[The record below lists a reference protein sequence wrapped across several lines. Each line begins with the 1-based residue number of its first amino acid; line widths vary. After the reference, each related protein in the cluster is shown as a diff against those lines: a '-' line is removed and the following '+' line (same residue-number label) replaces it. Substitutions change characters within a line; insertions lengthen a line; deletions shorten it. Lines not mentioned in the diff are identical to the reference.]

1 MAQVTHFNQVI
12 RIDSEADNSVSIEG
26 NHANGQ
32 IYITWGEGDH
42 WAGFNFQADV
52 QLHCEPGEYWGGYLA
67 HAPTSEIED
76 VSNIIIEFDDSNTL
90 ITDFSGVHDQVKDL
104 IEAMIMAEEVETP
117 NRFEHFSDVV

>member
-76 VSNIIIEFDDSNTL
+76 VSNIIIEFDDSNTTL
-90 ITDFSGVHDQVKDL
+90 YTYPVDEIKELVYQ
-104 IEAMIMAEEVETP
+104 MIMAEEVEAP

>member
-26 NHANGQ
+26 NHASGQ

-76 VSNIIIEFDDSNTL
+76 VSNIIIEFDDSNTTL
-90 ITDFSGVHDQVKDL
+90 YTYPVDEIKELVYQ
-104 IEAMIMAEEVETP
+104 MIMAEEVEAP
-117 NRFEHFSDVV
+117 NWFKQYASPV

>member
-26 NHANGQ
+26 NHASGQ

-76 VSNIIIEFDDSNTL
+76 VSNIIIEFDDSNTTL
-90 ITDFSGVHDQVKDL
+90 YTYPVDEIKELVYQ
-104 IEAMIMAEEVETP
+104 MIMAEEVEAP

>member
-26 NHANGQ
+26 NHASGQ

-42 WAGFNFQADV
+42 WAGFNFHADI

-76 VSNIIIEFDDSNTL
+76 VSNIIIEFDDSNTTL
-90 ITDFSGVHDQVKDL
+90 YTYPVDEIKELVYQ
-104 IEAMIMAEEVETP
+104 MIMAEEVEAP
-117 NRFEHFSDVV
+117 NWFKHYASPV

>member
-52 QLHCEPGEYWGGYLA
+52 QLHSEPGEYWGGYLA

-76 VSNIIIEFDDSNTL
+76 VSNIIIEFDDSNTTL
-90 ITDFSGVHDQVKDL
+90 YTYPVDEIKELVYQ
-104 IEAMIMAEEVETP
+104 MIMAEEVEAP
-117 NRFEHFSDVV
+117 NWFKHYASPV

>member
-1 MAQVTHFNQVI
+1 MAQVTHFNQVV
-12 RIDSEADNSVSIEG
+12 RIDSEADNFVSIEG
-26 NHANGQ
+26 NHASGQ

-76 VSNIIIEFDDSNTL
+76 VSNIIIEFDDSNTTL
-90 ITDFSGVHDQVKDL
+90 YTYPVDEIKELVYQ
-104 IEAMIMAEEVETP
+104 MIMAEEVEAP
-117 NRFEHFSDVV
+117 NWFKHYASPA

>member
-26 NHANGQ
+26 NHASGQ

-76 VSNIIIEFDDSNTL
+76 VSNIIIEFDDSNTTL
-90 ITDFSGVHDQVKDL
+90 YTYPVDEIKELVYQ
-104 IEAMIMAEEVETP
+104 MIMAEEVEAP
-117 NRFEHFSDVV
+117 NWFKHYASPV

>member
-12 RIDSEADNSVSIEG
+12 RIDSEADNHVSIEG
-26 NHANGQ
+26 NHASGQ

-52 QLHCEPGEYWGGYLA
+52 QLHSEPGEYWGGYLA

-76 VSNIIIEFDDSNTL
+76 VSNIIIEFDDSNTTL
-90 ITDFSGVHDQVKDL
+90 YTYPVDEIKELVYQ
-104 IEAMIMAEEVETP
+104 MIMAEEVEAP
-117 NRFEHFSDVV
+117 NWFEHFSDVV

>member
-76 VSNIIIEFDDSNTL
+76 VSNIIIEFDDSNTTL
-90 ITDFSGVHDQVKDL
+90 YTYPVDEIKELVYQ
-104 IEAMIMAEEVETP
+104 MIKAEEVEAP
-117 NRFEHFSDVV
+117 NWFKHYASPV

>member
-12 RIDSEADNSVSIEG
+12 RIDSEADNSVNIEG
-26 NHANGQ
+26 NHASGQ

-42 WAGFNFQADV
+42 WVGFNFQANV

-76 VSNIIIEFDDSNTL
+76 VSNIIIEFDDSNAL
-90 ITDFSGVHDQVKDL
+90 ITDFSGVHDQVKGL
-104 IEAMIMAEEVETP
+104 IEAMIMAEEVEAP
-117 NRFEHFSDVV
+117 NRFKHFSDVV

>member
-1 MAQVTHFNQVI
+1 MAQITHLNQVV
-12 RIDSEADNSVSIEG
+12 RIDSEADNHVSIEG
-26 NHANGQ
+26 NHASGQ

-42 WAGFNFQADV
+42 WAGFNFHANV

-67 HAPTSEIED
+67 HAPTSEIDD

-104 IEAMIMAEEVETP
+104 IEAMIMAEEVEAP

>member
-12 RIDSEADNSVSIEG
+12 RIDSEADNHVSIEG
-26 NHANGQ
+26 NHASGQ

-76 VSNIIIEFDDSNTL
+76 VSNIIIEFDDSNTTL
-90 ITDFSGVHDQVKDL
+90 YTYPVDEIKELVYQ
-104 IEAMIMAEEVETP
+104 MIMAEEVEAP